1 MDPMYRIDP
10 SLEVPIYQQLVDTI
24 RSAARKGELTPG
36 QKLPTVQEMA
46 DGLSIARGTI
56 KRAYDELE
64 RIGLVE
70 KVQGRGTF
78 VRNRPQ
84 GDSRKD
90 QAMAAIDETLDRLER
105 MGFSP
110 AEINIFLN
118 LKLRERAER
127 EASVK
132 VAVVDP
138 SPELLRWM
146 AAQLGQIEGVE
157 VYSYLMDAIRRYP
170 YQLGDELELVVC
182 TPEHAVYLQSILP
195 PRLRL
200 AQVAL
205 RPRRPGLHQ
214 ILSIPAGSKVGIL
227 GVSSDYAERVIRT
240 LQSCELVIEIGDPM
254 IYNGPGSLPEYL
266 RDKDTILLPEGW
278 EMLLPGAA
286 DALKNVR
293 LCPCAFKMDEGSM
306 LYLQA
311 KIKRLLDAKT
321 I

>member
-1 MDPMYRIDP
+1 MNPMYRIDP
-10 SLEVPIYQQLVDTI
+10 NLDIPIYQQLVDTI
-24 RSAARKGELTPG
+24 RSAVGKGELAPG

-78 VRNRPQ
+78 VRNMPQ
-84 GDSRKD
+84 GSSRKD

-138 SPELLRWM
+138 SPEALSWMTRQLR
-146 AAQLGQIEGVE
+146 QIEGVE
-157 VYSYLMDAIRRYP
+157 VYSYLLDAIRRYP

-182 TPEHAVYLQSILP
+182 TPEYADYLQSILP

-205 RPRRPGLHQ
+205 RTRRPGLRE
-214 ILSIPAGSKVGIL
+214 IVSIPAGSRVGIL
-227 GVSSDYAERVIRT
+227 GASSHYGDMAART
-240 LQSCELVIEIGDPM
+240 LAACHLEVTAEQPLV
-254 IYNGPGSLPEYL
+254 YTGPEALTQYL
-266 RDKDTILLPEGW
+266 RDKDALILPEGW
-278 EMLLPGAA
+278 ETLLPGAGE
-286 DALKNVR
+286 ALNNIR
-293 LCPCAFKMDEGSM
+293 LCPCGFKMDEGSM

-321 I
+321 L